1 MKTRNPKLFRWA
13 LWWGLGITVAC
24 LVALVVNSIATMDDT
39 TGGELNAQVMDS
51 LYSIIYNHGIWPMI
65 IFIGVIAPV
74 YEELVFRL
82 WGNGKR
88 WTGYTS
94 VVLMALFS
102 LTIAWWVAPIALA
115 AGIAIM
121 VGYRTDL
128 TRRLFALMLFS
139 SLLFAL
145 MHIGNYSTDQNLP
158 MFIVAVLHKFG
169 MGLLA
174 SYLVINYNILWS
186 IGFHILNNGVMAILL
201 GMAFN
206 SVATKTTVIE
216 ENENYRTN
224 YRITMTPALTKSQA
238 SELCGESGW
247 VNDSVFVKTD
257 SPDFAAEMF
266 INNPNHNDSGFKAVS
281 GMKFYPKMNIKVEM
295 LGGSRD
301 YASVINT
308 MAKEGW
314 IALDT
319 VGDTISI
326 RNTYSPIDRL

>member
-1 MKTRNPKLFRWA
+1 MKTRNPKIFRWA

-24 LVALVVNSIATMDDT
+24 LVTLVVDSIATMGDT
-39 TGGELNAQVMDS
+39 AGGEFEAQTLDS
-51 LYSIIYNHGIWPMI
+51 LYSIIYKFGIWPMI
-65 IFIGVIAPV
+65 IFIGVVAPV

-94 VVLMALFS
+94 VALMTLFS
-102 LTIAWWVAPIALA
+102 LSFAWWVAPIVLA

-121 VGYRTDL
+121 VVYRSNL
-128 TRRLFALMLFS
+128 TRRLFMLMLFS
-139 SLLFAL
+139 SLVFAL
-145 MHIGNYSTDQNLP
+145 MHIGNYSADESLP

-174 SYLVINYNILWS
+174 SYLVINYNILWP

-206 SVATKTTVIE
+206 TAATKTTVIE
-216 ENENYRTN
+216 ENENYR
-224 YRITMTPALTKSQA
+224 ITMTPAVTESQA
-238 SELCGESGW
+238 SEECGVSGW
-247 VNDSVFVKTD
+247 VNDSVFVKTN

-266 INNPNHNDSGFKAVS
+266 LNDPYHNDSRYNAVS
-281 GMKFYPKMNIKVEM
+281 EMKFYPKMNIKVEM

-301 YASVINT
+301 YESVINT

-319 VGDTISI
+319 VGDTIRI
-326 RNTYSPIDRL
+326 RNTYSPLDRL

>member
-24 LVALVVNSIATMDDT
+24 LVTLVVDSISTMGDT
-39 TGGELNAQVMDS
+39 AGGEFEAQILDS
-51 LYSIIYNHGIWPMI
+51 LYSIIYKFGIWPMI
-65 IFIGVIAPV
+65 IFIGVVAPV

-94 VVLMALFS
+94 VALMTLFS
-102 LTIAWWVAPIALA
+102 LSFAWWVAPIVLA

-121 VGYRTDL
+121 VVYRSNL
-128 TRRLFALMLFS
+128 TRRLFMLMLFS
-139 SLLFAL
+139 SLVFAL
-145 MHIGNYSTDQNLP
+145 MHIGNYSADESLP

-186 IGFHILNNGVMAILL
+186 IGFHILNNSIMAKLL
-201 GMAFN
+201 GIAIN
-206 SVATKTTVIE
+206 TVATKTTVIE
-216 ENENYRTN
+216 NEN
-224 YRITMTPALTKSQA
+224 YRITMNPVLTKSQA
-238 SELCGESGW
+238 SDTCGEIGW
-247 VNDSVFVKTD
+247 VNDSVYVKTD
-257 SPDFAAEMF
+257 SPDFATEMF
-266 INNPNHNDSGFKAVS
+266 INDPYHNDSRLRAVS
-281 GMKFYPKMNIKVEM
+281 GMKFYPKMKIKVEM
-295 LGGSRD
+295 LRGSRD
-301 YASVINT
+301 HESVINT

-319 VGDTISI
+319 VGDTIRI
-326 RNTYSPIDRL
+326 RNTYSPLDRL